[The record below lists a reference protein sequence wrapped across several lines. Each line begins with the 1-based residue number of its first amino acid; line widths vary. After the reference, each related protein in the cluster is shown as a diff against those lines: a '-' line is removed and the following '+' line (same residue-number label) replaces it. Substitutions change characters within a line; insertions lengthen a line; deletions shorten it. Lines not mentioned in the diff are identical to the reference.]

1 MVRTLDLANWAGRWI
16 ALDESDRVAR
26 DAETLENLMA
36 ILDTE
41 GVEGVSIMCAPVPG
55 EPVRY
60 GLGGSLAPEKHTS
73 QEPADLQ
80 AGPASRR
87 HRPRTHVCPIFCPIY
102 GTALINTQQH
112 GSAQKP

>member
-1 MVRTLDLANWAGRWI
+1 MIRTLDLANWAGRWI

-26 DAETLENLMA
+26 DAETLANLMA

-60 GLGGSLAPEKHTS
+60 GLGWSLAPEKHTN
-73 QEPADLQ
+73 PGTADI
-80 AGPASRR
+80 AAIDGRR
-87 HRPRTHVCPIFCPIY
+87 HEGCRPWSVLGRY
-102 GTALINTQQH
+102 G
-112 GSAQKP
+112 

>member
-16 ALDESDRVAR
+16 ALAESDRVAR

-60 GLGGSLAPEKHTS
+60 GLG
-73 QEPADLQ
+73 
-80 AGPASRR
+80 
-87 HRPRTHVCPIFCPIY
+87 
-102 GTALINTQQH
+102 
-112 GSAQKP
+112 

>member
-41 GVEGVSIMCAPVPG
+41 GVEGVSIMRAPVPG

-60 GLGGSLAPEKHTS
+60 GLG
-73 QEPADLQ
+73 
-80 AGPASRR
+80 
-87 HRPRTHVCPIFCPIY
+87 
-102 GTALINTQQH
+102 
-112 GSAQKP
+112 